1 MGKKILVTGGAGFI
15 GTHLCDRLLAGGYD
29 VRVLDNLCS
38 QVHGVPESALRPR
51 PADLDDDVELV
62 IGDVRD
68 ARTCSRAL
76 LGIDAVIHL
85 AARVG
90 VGQSMYEIA
99 EYASVNT
106 WGTATLLEALVK
118 HPIERLVV
126 ASSMSVYGEG
136 AYVDETGAPRSA
148 VSRSPEQLRQHDWE
162 VRDRDGRQLRPVA
175 TAEPQPVSMASVY
188 ALSKFDQERLCLTVG
203 QAYGIEAVALRL
215 FNVYGPRQALSN
227 PYTGVMAIFSTRLLN
242 ESAPL
247 INEDGLQRRDFV
259 NVRDVVEAFVLALE
273 RPGVG
278 GEVFNIGTGAVVTIR
293 QVADLIGRA
302 LGRAH
307 VEPSITGQYR
317 VGDIRHCFA
326 DIGHARAKLGYAPRV
341 AIDDGLGE
349 LAEWLASVHTAEDNV
364 ERARRELASR
374 GLAL

>member
-1 MGKKILVTGGAGFI
+1 MAKKILVTGGAGFI
-15 GTHLCDRLLAGGYD
+15 GSHLCDRLLARGYD
-29 VRVLDNLCS
+29 VRVLDNLCP
-38 QVHGVPESALRPR
+38 QVHGVPSSAAPTRP
-51 PADLDDDVELV
+51 PDLAPEVELV
-62 IGDVRD
+62 VGDVRD
-68 ARTCSRAL
+68 ARTCRRAL
-76 LGIDAVIHL
+76 LGVDSVIHL

-106 WGTATLLEALVK
+106 WGTATLLETLVK

-136 AYVDETGAPRSA
+136 AYVDESGAVRTGIARTPD
-148 VSRSPEQLRQHDWE
+148 QLRAHVWE
-162 VRDRDGRQLRPVA
+162 PLDERGHPLRPRPTPEA
-175 TAEPQPVSMASVY
+175 HPINAASVY
-188 ALSKFDQERLCLTVG
+188 ALGKLDQERLCLTLG

-242 ESAPL
+242 DSAPL
-247 INEDGLQRRDFV
+247 VNEDGLQRRDFV
-259 NVRDVVEAFVLALE
+259 NIRDVVEAFVLALE

-278 GEVFNIGTGAVVTIR
+278 GEVFNIGSGAAVTIR
-293 QVADLIGRA
+293 EVAALIARA
-302 LGRAH
+302 LDREGITA
-307 VEPSITGQYR
+307 SITGQYR

-326 DIGHARAKLGYAPRV
+326 DVSHAREKLGYRPSV
-341 AIDDGLGE
+341 SIEDGLRE
-349 LAEWLASVHTAEDNV
+349 LAAWLAGQVAEDNV